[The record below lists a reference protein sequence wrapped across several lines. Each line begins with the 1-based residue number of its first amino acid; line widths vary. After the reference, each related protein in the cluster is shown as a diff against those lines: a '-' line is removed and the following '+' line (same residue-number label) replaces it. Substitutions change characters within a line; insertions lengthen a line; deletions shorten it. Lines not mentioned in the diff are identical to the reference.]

1 MANTVL
7 LPMTNAKVGEP
18 AEVTKVTAS
27 VKMTE
32 ALSVSAVLSNL
43 TVASLGLATAPV
55 ALVTA
60 MLVRLGARVSID
72 NVVKLPALPLLP
84 AASW

>member
-1 MANTVL
+1 MS
-7 LPMTNAKVGEP
+7 NAKVGEP

-32 ALSVSAVLSNL
+32 ALSVSLALSSL

-55 ALVTA
+55 VLVNARLLT
-60 MLVRLGARVSID
+60 LGAWVSRV
-72 NVVKLPALPLLP
+72 NVVKLAVLPLLP

>member
-1 MANTVL
+1 MS
-7 LPMTNAKVGEP
+7 NAKVGEP

-32 ALSVSAVLSNL
+32 ALSVSLALSNL

-55 ALVTA
+55 VLVNARLLT
-60 MLVRLGARVSID
+60 LGARVSKV
-72 NVVKLPALPLLP
+72 NVVKLAVLPLLP